1 MVTKEMKDL
10 IHEIFSSNPR
20 IQRAAIIDL
29 EGNVLI
35 DQLSDSPNPLEIND
49 KLIMFYYQIG
59 LRRSRREYFND
70 EYGPVSY
77 VHIIREKMQQMTLY
91 LPMITVYLTI
101 DKEVSPDDASQI
113 ANKIKDLD
121 KDLISSALKSHLF

>member
-1 MVTKEMKDL
+1 MVTKEMKEL
-10 IHEIFSSNPR
+10 IHELFSSNPR

-59 LRRSRREYFND
+59 LRRSRREYFN
-70 EYGPVSY
+70 EEFGPVSY

-101 DKEVSPDDASQI
+101 DKEVLPDEASQI
-113 ANKIKDLD
+113 AGKIKNLD
-121 KDLISSALKSHLF
+121 KDLISAALKSHLF

>member
-10 IHEIFSSNPR
+10 IHEIFSTDPR

-91 LPMITVYLTI
+91 LPMITIYLTI
-101 DKEVSPDDASQI
+101 DKEVSPEDVSQI
-113 ANKIKDLD
+113 ANKIKDLN
-121 KDLISSALKSHLF
+121 KDLISTALKSHLF

>member
-113 ANKIKDLD
+113 AIKIKDLN